1 MLLIC
6 HPQITH
12 KLFSWLFIQHVDN
25 LCIIC
30 MLRCRNDPFKPLFAL
45 YVWTNLPTMKSQL
58 SQLPLIV
65 GLGRVA
71 IRRALFSCLLLLGF
85 R

>member
-1 MLLIC
+1 MLPVC
-6 HPQITH
+6 TPQIAH
-12 KLFSWLFIQHVDN
+12 MLFKGLFNQHVDN

-30 MLRCRNDPFKPLFAL
+30 MLRRRNDPVCRFFAL

-65 GLGRVA
+65 GSGRVA
-71 IRRALFSCLLLLGF
+71 IRRALFSCLLLLGL
-85 R
+85 

>member
-1 MLLIC
+1 MSEVC
-6 HPQITH
+6 TPQIAH
-12 KLFSWLFIQHVDN
+12 MLFKGLFSGYVDN

-30 MLRCRNDPFKPLFAL
+30 MLRRRNDPVCPFFAL

-65 GLGRVA
+65 GSGRVA
-71 IRRALFSCLLLLGF
+71 IRRALFSCLLLLGL
-85 R
+85 